1 MVRRAAKKAASP
13 SSVIYPE
20 GCEPI
25 DPDTNNSTLVLA
37 LKGLYERLSEDET
50 TTEDNFESLAIHLVS
65 CDLINKPAD
74 VSVYIAL
81 CLARIFI
88 ICPSNPFDLKNEE
101 LRNALEFLAKSIGR
115 IRCESEALYTKYHSL
130 LEMVAS
136 SCILQQNLKQLDPD
150 TDDGAR
156 VIATLLKSAS
166 LVVEVRKA
174 TERVQEENNEQEIER
189 KSGVRTMIMNIC
201 RGVFED
207 NADHIHSVALDVI
220 FSHLISPEKVNN
232 PEGYHF
238 MRKLCENGAMYIHNR
253 ISSIFVDACH
263 TQDDPKLDSNVFK
276 LVGKRKAA
284 VYELLSELSE
294 VLPDIRNDLLCLL
307 SMKLASSEMEVRL
320 MALKTASEVAKNRPD
335 LPESCPSLWNRFI
348 DRWKDSSPL
357 VRKEIAERCKD
368 LLYSNHDMRSTIWD
382 FLDRLVTDQDEEVRM
397 AAIETVCQTARKK
410 LEAVNEKLIESCT
423 ERLRDKKVEVR
434 KVCLKHLLAVY
445 KDVVKREESTKSD
458 RGSVAIIAQKVML
471 MYRTNPNVM
480 TEEKVIIEKG
490 LINSL
495 IPMELPMKRRMEF
508 LVEMSTKLSAAEMKI
523 LYEMLQRLV
532 NGRTFLSRMM
542 DCILVKSIEDGSQ
555 EKSPEEK
562 RKITEACIE
571 KLVRFFP
578 HPQKAEIALRKF
590 TNLLCVDNEGVRQM
604 EIILKR
610 ETTVVEASSAVKQLL
625 SRVGNA
631 KDEINKEQEEMI
643 RSLLSRLAPLLIDHT
658 SLLELTRYMRDIID
672 GEFIGKEEASKI
684 LNRAISVYKI
694 IGEMYP
700 SHLNQREIID
710 IILTKFLENQN
721 DFVVKCGLQCIH
733 AMLTKEAG
741 VNGVNIR
748 GERWFERMK
757 NALIVQIKEGKP
769 NSAKHALRNFCH
781 MLGPIE
787 SWDLIGEHLYSLL
800 TNLEQTSDT
809 TARSLVVLRK
819 AVMAWKDHLLEK
831 IMEIYPLE
839 IARKILVPDPLTYNG
854 GETIGVNAADYMT
867 LEEMPV
873 SPSMKNTLAA
883 IKLSIRVLPLFPQ
896 GDHSTSLTHKTINV
910 LSVCAAERGMVAD
923 DITEADAAWLTALS
937 GGGLVRLMS
946 DRRFSKN
953 PLFFKPSLMNALAQV
968 ATHPLDSVRFY
979 LMNRIYKY
987 YRMTHLPGS
996 FISLIPLSSM
1006 GMLRGVNVE
1015 EEERTRIRISEI
1027 FLACVQSRHNYLF
1040 GKKFDDVILRNEY
1053 FAPHFVYLLAYSPN
1067 LKDNEDEEELT
1078 KIAEVIWNCLDAL
1091 SSRIKQTINWGLLCS
1106 LLNQLKTVT
1115 PKVDEDFV
1123 DRMEYSEKVWAISE
1137 IMLHLIIYKAKIEA
1151 TYDKGVTLLKAFA
1164 DVRKGENS
1172 KVYAPVPLLKR
1183 ISAGKIQHT
1192 FHQLKISSTM
1202 LKEETKKEI
1211 KGKGRGRRKTV
1222 KKEEESDEEME
1233 EDDDEDVKMPSTS
1246 RKGQK
1251 VMETLEEED
1260 EDMEMDL
1267 EREIEEES
1275 VKKMRTSLKGK
1286 PPVNRRL
1293 TSMREL
1299 ESIDLSPIGGGGTSR
1314 RGLAASTPIV
1324 KNGMEGGGGRGE
1336 DGQTTPKK
1344 RGRGGR
1350 PTVSPVKLPS
1360 KTPPKSPS
1368 KSPVKSQPK
1377 GSQNGTRKRSSKT
1390 IEKIEEEEEEE
1401 EEKEEEMPLPAKRG
1415 RGRGSVKK
1423 ENGKEKGEPIKRNSK
1438 LMNKLSSTRGRKK
1451 KEEEVEEKEEN
1462 EEEKEEE
1469 MEEEQQPP
1477 PKRGGR
1483 VPSVKKSV
1491 VPPVRKTSSRKK
1503 K

>member
-1 MVRRAAKKAASP
+1 MQIFGITEMVRKAAKKAASP

-50 TTEDNFESLAIHLVS
+50 TTEDNFESLATHLVS
-65 CDLINKPAD
+65 SDLINKPAD
-74 VSVYIAL
+74 
-81 CLARIFI
+81 
-88 ICPSNPFDLKNEE
+88 
-101 LRNALEFLAKSIGR
+101 
-115 IRCESEALYTKYHSL
+115 
-130 LEMVAS
+130 MVAS

-156 VIATLLKSAS
+156 VIATLLKSAA

-220 FSHLISPEKVNN
+220 FSHLISPEK
-232 PEGYHF
+232 
-238 MRKLCENGAMYIHNR
+238 
-253 ISSIFVDACH
+253 IFVDACH

-307 SMKLASSEMEVRL
+307 SMKLA
-320 MALKTASEVAKNRPD
+320 
-335 LPESCPSLWNRFI
+335 
-348 DRWKDSSPL
+348 
-357 VRKEIAERCKD
+357 
-368 LLYSNHDMRSTIWD
+368 
-382 FLDRLVTDQDEEVRM
+382 
-397 AAIETVCQTARKK
+397 
-410 LEAVNEKLIESCT
+410 
-423 ERLRDKKVEVR
+423 VEVR

-495 IPMELPMKRRMEF
+495 IPLELPMKRRMEL
-508 LVEMSTKLSAAEMKI
+508 LVEMSTKLTAAEMKI

-532 NGRTFLSRMM
+532 NGRSFLSRMM

-684 LNRAISVYKI
+684 LNRAISVYK
-694 IGEMYP
+694 
-700 SHLNQREIID
+700 H
-710 IILTKFLENQN
+710 
-721 DFVVKCGLQCIH
+721 VH
-733 AMLTKEAG
+733 
-741 VNGVNIR
+741 
-748 GERWFERMK
+748 
-757 NALIVQIKEGKP
+757 
-769 NSAKHALRNFCH
+769 
-781 MLGPIE
+781 
-787 SWDLIGEHLYSLL
+787 SLL
-800 TNLEQTSDT
+800 TNLDHTEDT

-819 AVMAWKDHLLEK
+819 AVIAWKDHLLEK

-854 GETIGVNAADYMT
+854 GETIGVNAADYKT

-873 SPSMKNTLAA
+873 SGSMKNTLAA
-883 IKLSIRVLPLFPQ
+883 IKLAIRVLPLFPQ
-896 GDHSTSLTHKTINV
+896 GDHSTSLTQKTINV

-923 DITEADAAWLTALS
+923 DITYDYLSLSLPHSISSFSEADAVWLTALS

-953 PLFFKPSLMNALAQV
+953 PLFFKPSLMNALSQV

-979 LMNRIYKY
+979 FMNRIYKY
-987 YRMTHLPGS
+987 YRMTHLPGC
-996 FISLIPLSSM
+996 FISLIPLSAM

-1015 EEERTRIRISEI
+1015 EEERTRIRI
-1027 FLACVQSRHNYLF
+1027 N
-1040 GKKFDDVILRNEY
+1040 DVILRNEY

-1115 PKVDEDFV
+1115 PIVDEDFV
-1123 DRMEYSEKVWAISE
+1123 NRMEYSEKVWAISE

-1151 TYDKGVTLLKAFA
+1151 TYDKSVLLLKAFA

-1172 KVYAPVPLLKR
+1172 KVYAPVSLLRR
-1183 ISAGKIQHT
+1183 ISAGKIQHA

-1211 KGKGRGRRKTV
+1211 KGKGRGRRKAV

-1233 EDDDEDVKMPSTS
+1233 DDDDDEDVKMPSTS

-1267 EREIEEES
+1267 EREIEGES
-1275 VKKMRTSLKGK
+1275 
-1286 PPVNRRL
+1286 NRRL

-1299 ESIDLSPIGGGGTSR
+1299 ESIDLSPIGGGGTTR

-1324 KNGMEGGGGRGE
+1324 KNGMEGGEGRGREE
-1336 DGQTTPKK
+1336 DGETTPKK

-1350 PTVSPVKLPS
+1350 PTVSSVKLPS
-1360 KTPPKSPS
+1360 KTPSKSPS

-1390 IEKIEEEEEEE
+1390 VENIEEEEEEE
-1401 EEKEEEMPLPAKRG
+1401 EKGEEMPLPVKRG
-1415 RGRGSVKK
+1415 RGRPSVKK
-1423 ENGKEKGEPIKRNSK
+1423 ENGKEKVEPIKRNSK
-1438 LMNKLSSTRGRKK
+1438 STRGRKK
-1451 KEEEVEEKEEN
+1451 KEEEVEEKEES
-1462 EEEKEEE
+1462 EEEKDEE

-1477 PKRGGR
+1477 TEKDFI
-1483 VPSVKKSV
+1483 KEE
-1491 VPPVRKTSSRKK
+1491 
-1503 K
+1503 

>member
-1 MVRRAAKKAASP
+1 MQIFGITEMVRRAAKKAASP

-101 LRNALEFLAKSIGR
+101 LR
-115 IRCESEALYTKYHSL
+115 
-130 LEMVAS
+130 MVAS

-156 VIATLLKSAS
+156 
-166 LVVEVRKA
+166 VRKA

-189 KSGVRTMIMNIC
+189 KSGVRTMIMN
-201 RGVFED
+201 
-207 NADHIHSVALDVI
+207 
-220 FSHLISPEKVNN
+220 VNN

-284 VYELLSELSE
+284 VYE
-294 VLPDIRNDLLCLL
+294 
-307 SMKLASSEMEVRL
+307 
-320 MALKTASEVAKNRPD
+320 
-335 LPESCPSLWNRFI
+335 
-348 DRWKDSSPL
+348 
-357 VRKEIAERCKD
+357 
-368 LLYSNHDMRSTIWD
+368 
-382 FLDRLVTDQDEEVRM
+382 
-397 AAIETVCQTARKK
+397 
-410 LEAVNEKLIESCT
+410 
-423 ERLRDKKVEVR
+423 VEVR

-508 LVEMSTKLSAAEMKI
+508 L
-523 LYEMLQRLV
+523 
-532 NGRTFLSRMM
+532 
-542 DCILVKSIEDGSQ
+542 
-555 EKSPEEK
+555 
-562 RKITEACIE
+562 CIE

-610 ETTVVEASSAVKQLL
+610 ETTVVEASSAV
-625 SRVGNA
+625 
-631 KDEINKEQEEMI
+631 
-643 RSLLSRLAPLLIDHT
+643 
-658 SLLELTRYMRDIID
+658 ELTRYMRDIID

-684 LNRAISVYKI
+684 LNRAISVY
-694 IGEMYP
+694 
-700 SHLNQREIID
+700 
-710 IILTKFLENQN
+710 
-721 DFVVKCGLQCIH
+721 
-733 AMLTKEAG
+733 
-741 VNGVNIR
+741 
-748 GERWFERMK
+748 
-757 NALIVQIKEGKP
+757 
-769 NSAKHALRNFCH
+769 
-781 MLGPIE
+781 
-787 SWDLIGEHLYSLL
+787 
-800 TNLEQTSDT
+800 
-809 TARSLVVLRK
+809 K

-1423 ENGKEKGEPIKRNSK
+1423 ENGKEKGEPIKRNS
-1438 LMNKLSSTRGRKK
+1438 NSTRGRKK

-1491 VPPVRKTSSRKK
+1491 VPPLVNLHAMIMHEE
-1503 K
+1503 